1 MTTKTFDQ
9 LLDAA
14 ATTSKTQAE
23 QNEAIVAH
31 LLTVAAPA
39 IEDFRKAAEKLSPDL
54 SLTTSVKRALQ
65 SIDAGILKDPL
76 TIRVQE
82 KAAAAQAAAQSSS

>member
-1 MTTKTFDQ
+1 MATTNFDK

-14 ATTSKTQAE
+14 AETSTTQAE

-31 LLTVAAPA
+31 LLTVAGPA

-54 SLTTSVKRALQ
+54 SLTTSIKRALQ

-76 TIRVQE
+76 ALRVQE
-82 KAAAAQAAAQSSS
+82 KAAQAAAAAQSSS